1 MALNSFYQDLTVTG
15 SLLGIDLGKPS
26 FSVKARSGDVFEAL
40 GGDPLVAV
48 LAEPDGRPLVGSVVR
63 PPA

>member
-40 GGDPLVAV
+40 G
-48 LAEPDGRPLVGSVVR
+48 RPTGGCPS
-63 PPA
+63 